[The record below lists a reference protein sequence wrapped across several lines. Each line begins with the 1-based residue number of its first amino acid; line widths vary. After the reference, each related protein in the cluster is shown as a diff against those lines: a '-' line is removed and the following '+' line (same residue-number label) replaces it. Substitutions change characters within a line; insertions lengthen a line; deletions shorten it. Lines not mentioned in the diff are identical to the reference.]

1 MPLTGSANAA
11 TDLAASDPAAFAAP
25 IAAYAASDLFCYRD
39 DRDAA
44 SQAEQAAAWDP
55 LLAWAEGRHGLPFT
69 RTQGVPPEIGR
80 AWCRERVGQYVQT
93 PVDCRSLKK
102 KKTHTKP

>member
-1 MPLTGSANAA
+1 MPLTGIANAA

-44 SQAEQAAAWDP
+44 LQAEQAAAWDP
-55 LLAWAEGRHGLPFT
+55 LLAWAEGRHGIAFT
-69 RTQGVPPEIGR
+69 RTQGVL
-80 AWCRERVGQYVQT
+80 
-93 PVDCRSLKK
+93 PVDQPAATNAALRGAVQIGGA
-102 KKTHTKP
+102 HV